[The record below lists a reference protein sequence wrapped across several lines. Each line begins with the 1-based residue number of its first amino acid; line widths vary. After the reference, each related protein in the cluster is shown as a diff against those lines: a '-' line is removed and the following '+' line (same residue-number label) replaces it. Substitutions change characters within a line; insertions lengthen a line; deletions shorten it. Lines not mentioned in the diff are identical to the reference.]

1 MRFDGRKASRVKMDN
16 RQPVN
21 LMGSDGTWRRSCVL
35 LDVSNS
41 GAKIEV
47 EGTLDV
53 LQAKEFFMVLSSTGL
68 AYRRCDG
75 AGREVAVVC
84 NFTPVPRQGYR
95 VGMQRAGQWSEIVNT
110 DSEIYGGSNVGNGGV
125 AVTEDVASHGKPQS
139 LVLTLPPLATIVL
152 RAS

>member
-1 MRFDGRKASRVKMDN
+1 MRFDGRKASRVKMDH

-68 AYRRCDG
+68 AYRRCELVWIDG
-75 AGREVAVVC
+75 TTAGVHFITADGKKKSASAPAAAAKVSAR
-84 NFTPVPRQGYR
+84 
-95 VGMQRAGQWSEIVNT
+95 
-110 DSEIYGGSNVGNGGV
+110 DS
-125 AVTEDVASHGKPQS
+125 AQ
-139 LVLTLPPLATIVL
+139 
-152 RAS
+152 